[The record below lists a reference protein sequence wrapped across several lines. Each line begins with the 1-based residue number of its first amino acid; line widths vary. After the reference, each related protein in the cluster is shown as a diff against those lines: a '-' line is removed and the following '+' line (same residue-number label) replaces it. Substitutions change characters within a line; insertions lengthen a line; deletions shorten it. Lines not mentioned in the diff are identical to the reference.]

1 MKDIAKMSL
10 TSGARFEREW
20 GDFPA
25 LALFFSNNQPSFI
38 WTGAST
44 ASDNIFEQV
53 HRAVKI
59 QALVQDAS
67 GFIKNIT
74 HHEIP
79 YNPQM
84 IDKLRCELHALA
96 NTINGLSEKFSEMAR
111 KVNEIS
117 SN

>member
-1 MKDIAKMSL
+1 VKDIAKMSL

-25 LALFFSNNQPSFI
+25 LALFFSNSQPSFI

-53 HRAVKI
+53 HRTVKI

-67 GFIKNIT
+67 GLLKILLTMKFPT
-74 HHEIP
+74 IP
-79 YNPQM
+79 
-84 IDKLRCELHALA
+84 R
-96 NTINGLSEKFSEMAR
+96 
-111 KVNEIS
+111 
-117 SN
+117 